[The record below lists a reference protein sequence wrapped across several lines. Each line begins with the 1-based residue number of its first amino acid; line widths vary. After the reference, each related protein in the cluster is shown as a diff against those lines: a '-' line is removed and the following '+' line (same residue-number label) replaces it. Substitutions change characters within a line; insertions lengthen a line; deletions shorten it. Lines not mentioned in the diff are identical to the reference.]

1 MIQTRH
7 NNRSKLNNI
16 PKCPIPLHHKVRR
29 KTQLTSTRG
38 YMSIRRINRLRVISH
53 NSDVVP
59 TSHELPVLTSL
70 AVDIR
75 LEDLHHIFLGIAHL
89 AGGSVAVGGD
99 VERLA
104 VAVQEFDDV

>member
-1 MIQTRH
+1 
-7 NNRSKLNNI
+7 
-16 PKCPIPLHHKVRR
+16 
-29 KTQLTSTRG
+29 
-38 YMSIRRINRLRVISH
+38 MSIRRINRLRVISH